1 MLCSVTSGFFLLGKS
16 WTATS
21 RKPSHLPQPHCR
33 LFKTACLEPFF
44 EIQEEDVTPPRRVL
58 LTTCMLQVSGFWFII
73 IAWHPEVSE
82 ESSPAMSINCT
93 GRNQSCQKSGVEM
106 GWSFVDRACFSA
118 LCGKGTNTSGEPRCS
133 SVRKD

>member
-1 MLCSVTSGFFLLGKS
+1 MFCYLWVLSAWKELDCHQQKTFPPTS
-16 WTATS
+16 ATLQAFQDS
-21 RKPSHLPQPHCR
+21 
-33 LFKTACLEPFF
+33 ACLEPFF